1 MKERI
6 RQLEFDLAGP
16 NAGYGV
22 QSTGNFGAPKILNIN
37 QQQTTAEMAEDD
49 FWNQGG
55 PVEMNKP
62 SGMALDE
69 SLNAR
74 TSPAAGAIMVDGA
87 RGYY

>member
-22 QSTGNFGAPKILNIN
+22 QGTGNFGAPKIN
-37 QQQTTAEMAEDD
+37 QQQSTADMAEDD

-55 PVEMNKP
+55 SVEMNKP